1 MGHGHP
7 HRVGRDAVLREI
19 FKGIG
24 RDLQAVRL
32 AVRGVC
38 IHQCFPVQI
47 CLRLGVAL
55 IELDGE
61 LECFPIHKMPGI
73 GAPDHRG
80 GGVLPGHDGGGVG
93 GDIQRR
99 GVARNHGVGDGVR
112 PVVRI
117 LIIGAVVGGEGEGHR
132 THLLARGRNRG
143 LQRITFN
150 SSDGGDVGIAA
161 LPCAG
166 GGRGSLAACACECG
180 GEGGPVFLAQGQLRD
195 ARLIR
200 RDGDAVHVHIGG
212 DGEAVVKPGGIHPI
226 GLVLCAHVDLEDGRV
241 GGVLL
246 LPGDGQRVSGKG
258 GCSALSDDLYL
269 SGVGLSA
276 VLHHHPEGGSLT
288 IVIVGNGIVK
298 GGIHVYGKG
307 DAGGG
312 VVFAGGE
319 AGGGKPEDQALQRHA
334 LNLGVEAGPITE
346 HIGNAADAGDG
357 QFFVVALLYRVPRQQ
372 GGARGVAH
380 PEVGGGEVL
389 AVDVHHRAALIHLHQ
404 LVELQQDGY
413 PLAGAVGAFR
423 GGGGDGGGVVVI
435 GEGDGLRVVDGDV
448 NRSVIV
454 SVLSHHI
461 DLLQGDIG
469 GNWEALRAGRCDID
483 VDIIR
488 IMRPHEI
495 RVAAPFR
502 ALFAVIADC

>member
-19 FKGIG
+19 FKDIG
-24 RDLQAVRL
+24 RDLQAVRP

-38 IHQCFPVQI
+38 IHQVSFPQI

-61 LECFPIHKMPGI
+61 LEYFPIRKMLGI

-117 LIIGAVVGGEGEGHR
+117 HTIGAVVGGEGEGHIAY
-132 THLLARGRNRG
+132 LLAHRSNLGG
-143 LQRITFN
+143 QRVVFIGG
-150 SSDGGDVGIAA
+150 DGGDVRFVAA
-161 LPCAG
+161 PGAG

-180 GEGGPVFLAQGQLRD
+180 GQGGPVVLAQGQFRD
-195 ARLIR
+195 VGIIR

-212 DGEAVVKPGGIHPI
+212 DGEAVAKPGGIHPI

-246 LPGDGQRVSGKG
+246 LPGDGQRFGGEG
-258 GCSALSDDLYL
+258 GCSALSDNLYL

-276 VLHHHPEGGSLT
+276 VRHHHLEGGGLT

-298 GGIHVYGKG
+298 GGIHVHGKG
-307 DAGGG
+307 DAGLL
-312 VVFAGGE
+312 VIRAGGE
-319 AGGGKPEDQALQRHA
+319 AGGGEAENQALQCHA
-334 LNLGVEAGPITE
+334 GDLGVEAGPITE

-357 QFFVVALLYRVPRQQ
+357 QFFVVALLHRVPCQQ
-372 GGARGVAH
+372 GGARGIAH

-389 AVDVHHRAALIHLHQ
+389 AVDAHHRTAPIYLHQ
-404 LVELQQDGY
+404 LVKGQQYGH
-413 PLAGAVGAFR
+413 PLPGTVGAGRGGLAGGVGA
-423 GGGGDGGGVVVI
+423 VTVT
-435 GEGDGLRVVDGDV
+435 GEGDRLAIVGNGKKVK
-448 NRSVIV
+448 RSLIV
-454 SVLSHHI
+454 SVLRRHLNIH
-461 DLLQGDIG
+461 QGD
-469 GNWEALRAGRCDID
+469 L
-483 VDIIR
+483 
-488 IMRPHEI
+488 
-495 RVAAPFR
+495 
-502 ALFAVIADC
+502 